1 MTSEFNVNNV
11 VLEYPLNLLRNNEV
25 CMVGKIIIIRVD
37 VNNKT
42 NGEEKKSFSLKQKVR
57 KVESVDEL
65 EITDEIPVKAKFFNE
80 TKYKKLKY
88 SCIEND
94 NGQLINPDCFNL
106 PEMQITLNTPKSNPR
121 ISTIST
127 ERKRQGLYFS
137 QINESMSECDIS
149 SDCEENVGDR
159 KSVRMT
165 ILGKQFTSN

>member
-65 EITDEIPVKAKFFNE
+65 EITDDVPI
-80 TKYKKLKY
+80 
-88 SCIEND
+88 
-94 NGQLINPDCFNL
+94 
-106 PEMQITLNTPKSNPR
+106 
-121 ISTIST
+121 
-127 ERKRQGLYFS
+127 
-137 QINESMSECDIS
+137 
-149 SDCEENVGDR
+149 
-159 KSVRMT
+159 
-165 ILGKQFTSN
+165 